1 MEIIKDIFRNK
12 RPNLTESSL
21 TTYYSLLATLHKDL
35 YGTKSISLKNF
46 KNTQKIIDF
55 IQSKQPN
62 TRRTLLSALFVLT
75 GEEIYREEMMKEIM
89 ELKEETEKQE
99 PNEKQKV
106 NSISQPELKNIY
118 DNLKKQSTVLYK
130 TNSNAYLSDIQDFI
144 IISLYYLIP
153 PRRALDFTEFK
164 IRNIDKDVDN
174 YMDKNTFVFN
184 RYKTDKKYGKQIV
197 KIPVTLQKII
207 KKWIEIN
214 PTDYLLFNNKNNK
227 LIGVTLSQKF
237 HKIFGGRKISINSI
251 RHSYLSDKYQGTI
264 KIDNE
269 LKNDFTNMG
278 SSIGQKK
285 VYIQTI

>member
-21 TTYYSLLATLHKDL
+21 TTYYSLLATLHKDV
-35 YGTKSISLKNF
+35 YGTKSINLKNF